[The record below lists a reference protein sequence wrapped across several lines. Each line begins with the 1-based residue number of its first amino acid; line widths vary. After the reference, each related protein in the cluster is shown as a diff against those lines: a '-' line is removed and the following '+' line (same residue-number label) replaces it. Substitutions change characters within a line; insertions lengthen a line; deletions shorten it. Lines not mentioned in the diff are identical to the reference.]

1 MTIAFKLW
9 PSFGLMDAMSAI
21 ELMDPKMDAGME
33 ENQLIDPFPITFE
46 VCTLAHIH
54 YIIVLKY
61 FVQLFYK

>member
-1 MTIAFKLW
+1 
-9 PSFGLMDAMSAI
+9 MDAMSAI